1 MQREIDSQTGVTEG
15 APGKEATLTLRSPVT
30 CSSVGLVLVLASCF
44 STLPRTT
51 RNAALNYEDQGKG
64 GGYSCGGLVS
74 LCFVLTE
81 GPKLQQEPEVATS

>member
-1 MQREIDSQTGVTEG
+1 MDYLDF
-15 APGKEATLTLRSPVT
+15 PGGS
-30 CSSVGLVLVLASCF
+30 LVKY
-44 STLPRTT
+44 LPTT
-51 RNAALNYEDQGKG
+51 KEDQGKG